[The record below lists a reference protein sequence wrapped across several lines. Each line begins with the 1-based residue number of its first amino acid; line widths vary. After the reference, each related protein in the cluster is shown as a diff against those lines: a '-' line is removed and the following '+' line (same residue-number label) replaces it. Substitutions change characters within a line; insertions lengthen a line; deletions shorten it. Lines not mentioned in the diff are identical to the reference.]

1 MCEETKMLCPSSWMN
16 SRKRS
21 SSSSRTTGSSPLV
34 ASSRMSR
41 RQSCESA
48 AVSESFIRIPRE

>member
-1 MCEETKMLCPSSWMN
+1 MLCPSSWMN